1 MNLSKKLIVA
11 TLALPLFLG
20 SVAYA
25 DGHQGDKE
33 RHAKKGY
40 RACGGEA
47 ALMHQLS
54 LSDEQKTEIKA
65 LRSANRE
72 QMKAHFDKNGAAMM
86 EARKA
91 QHAQMQKLVMA
102 DKFDRGAANKL
113 ADGMA
118 AKHAGMMVKK
128 LENEHKLVSLLTPE
142 QKAQYAKLKQEQ
154 KQECQDDRGHRKGSH
169 GKRSHDMDKERS

>member
-1 MNLSKKLIVA
+1 MTLTKKLIAA
-11 TLALPLFLG
+11 TVALPLFLG

-25 DGHQGDKE
+25 DDHQGDKE
-33 RHAKKGY
+33 RHGKKGPG
-40 RACGGEA
+40 ACGDA

-54 LSDEQKTEIKA
+54 LSDEQKSEIKA
-65 LRSANRE
+65 LRMANRE
-72 QMKAHFDKNGAAMM
+72 QMKAYFDKNGEAMM

-91 QHAQMQKLVMA
+91 QQAQMQTLVMA
-102 DKFDRGAANKL
+102 DKFDQGAANKL
-113 ADGMA
+113 AEGMA

-154 KQECQDDRGHRKGSH
+154 KQACQDDRGHRKGGH
-169 GKRSHDMDKERS
+169 DKKGHDMEQERS